1 MAEGGEDKSWS
12 EDEVEDFA
20 SRVPR
25 RARAI
30 VLEVVEELDA
40 DSVVLLYTRTRR
52 NRTTAYRV
60 RWGNSLACMAL
71 VDLAATIGEDDLD
84 DDEDEGED
92 FGGSGSSGD

>member
-1 MAEGGEDKSWS
+1 MDEPRDDRSWS
-12 EDEVEDFA
+12 EGEVEDFA

-30 VLEVVEELDA
+30 VLEVVEQLDA

-60 RWGNSLACMAL
+60 RWGNSLACL
-71 VDLAATIGEDDLD
+71 GLIDLAASVE
-84 DDEDEGED
+84 DDEDPDIED
-92 FGGSGSSGD
+92 PRDADE